1 MSVAG
6 LGSCGSRIRD
16 LLLVVREDRIHLLE
30 LRRAGCCGLVRLAT
44 LRLELPDLALDLLDL
59 LHHHLTQELRPQ
71 LRDRLDRTGATTALV
86 GGDLVRSVVALVA
99 HAIIIASVVAV
110 TSPLGAKS

>member
-1 MSVAG
+1 MSVSG
-6 LGSCGSRIRD
+6 FGSCGSRIRD
-16 LLLVVREDRIHLLE
+16 LLLVVREDRVHLLE

-59 LHHHLTQELRPQ
+59 LHHHLTQELRAQ

-99 HAIIIASVVAV
+99 HAIIIASVATVA
-110 TSPLGAKS
+110 TPSDAKS